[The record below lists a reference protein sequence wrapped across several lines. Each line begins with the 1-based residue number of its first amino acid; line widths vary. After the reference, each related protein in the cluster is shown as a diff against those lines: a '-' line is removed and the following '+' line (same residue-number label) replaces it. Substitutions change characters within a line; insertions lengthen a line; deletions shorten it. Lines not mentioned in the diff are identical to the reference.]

1 MDKQE
6 AKLLL
11 QKFRDGEATEAE
23 MALLDAWYLSYRKDE
38 PFGLSDEEVELAE
51 LMMYSRLPGV
61 EQGAGLLPEETQ
73 PVIVRPEKII
83 LWPKVAVAAAAVAAV
98 VAGVW
103 FYNGN
108 NTVNIN
114 LGDAKASA
122 EIKPGKNTAT
132 LIAYGKAIPLSDT
145 RTGVVIGND
154 GVTYN
159 DGSAVSSSNAGNDQE
174 AEVVS
179 PMAAITPRGGQY
191 QFTLPDGTKVWLN
204 ADSKI
209 SFPSKFS
216 GKERRILLSG
226 EGYFE
231 VAKDKAHPFI
241 VVTDPAGGRASQE
254 VEVLGTHFNINSYE
268 DEPQIRTT
276 LLEGS
281 VRVAS
286 LSSKRGE
293 SVILKP
299 NQQAVNTGN
308 SIRVNAVDPADA
320 IAWKEGSFSFS
331 NESLGSI
338 MRKVARW
345 YNVEVIYKDDL
356 QGKTFSGAVS
366 RFDQVSTLLKMLE
379 TTGRIRFEIN
389 GKQITLRKK

>member
-38 PFGLSDEEVELAE
+38 PFGLSDEEFEIAE
-51 LMMYSRLPGV
+51 LLMYSRLPGV
-61 EQGAGLLPEETQ
+61 EQGAGLLPDEVQ
-73 PVIVRPEKII
+73 PVVVRPKKIR
-83 LWPKVAVAAAAVAAV
+83 LWPRIAVAAAVAAV
-98 VAGVW
+98 VVGVW
-103 FYNGN
+103 FYSGN

-114 LGDAKASA
+114 IGDAKASA
-122 EIKPGKNTAT
+122 EIKPGKNIAT
-132 LIAYGKAIPLSDT
+132 LIAYGRAIPLSDT

-154 GVTYN
+154 GVTYD
-159 DGSAVSSSNAGNDQE
+159 DGSAVSSSNAGKDRE

-216 GKERRILLSG
+216 GRERKILLSG

-241 VVTDPAGGRASQE
+241 VVTDRGGGRASQE

-299 NQQAVNTGN
+299 NQQAVNAGN
-308 SIRVNAVDPADA
+308 SIRVNPVDPADA
-320 IAWKEGSFSFS
+320 IAWKEGSFSFT

-345 YNVEVIYKDDL
+345 YNVEVIYEDDV

-389 GKQITLRKK
+389 GKKITVRKK